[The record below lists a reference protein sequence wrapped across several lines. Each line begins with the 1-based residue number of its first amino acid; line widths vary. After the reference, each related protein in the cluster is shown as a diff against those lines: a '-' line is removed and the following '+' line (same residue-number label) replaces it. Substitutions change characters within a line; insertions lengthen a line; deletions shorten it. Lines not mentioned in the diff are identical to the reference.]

1 MTVHVIFTYCQCV
14 HQGDRWV
21 NTSLI
26 CTQSVDRTMLCSIT
40 CTLPNTHTHRQT
52 HKHTE
57 LWTWGHVKIFGA
69 AYFICQLFAVLRVSG
84 LAAEKNQVFPL
95 NCIEF
100 RRHSNLFVYRL
111 FTGERGEGCALVL
124 LDGLEPCELHV
135 CGKHKSKNKQTKTYF
150 VSCSISGSHR

>member
-1 MTVHVIFTYCQCV
+1 M
-14 HQGDRWV
+14 
-21 NTSLI
+21 
-26 CTQSVDRTMLCSIT
+26 
-40 CTLPNTHTHRQT
+40 
-52 HKHTE
+52 
-57 LWTWGHVKIFGA
+57 KIFGA

-135 CGKHKSKNKQTKTYF
+135 YGKHKSQKQINKNKTL
-150 VSCSISGSHR
+150 SLAL